1 MEHVIAPVV
10 PAIALALIVLAVTAL
25 GRRLPVP
32 TPILQVIAGL
42 LVGLAPGAGAFRLE
56 PSVVFFVFLP
66 PVLWSAA
73 FFTSFRDFRANL
85 RPIGL
90 LAIGLVIATT
100 GAVAL
105 VAHVLLPGIPWA
117 AAVALGAI
125 VSPPD
130 AVAAEAI
137 LKRLPVPR
145 RIVVILQGESLVN
158 DASALVLYRTAVV
171 AAVSGYFSLGETI
184 VRFFVDA
191 TVGVLIGL
199 AVAWL
204 LIRLARVTRDS
215 LAEAILSLLGP
226 NMAWVIA
233 ESFHVSAVLAC
244 VAGGLY
250 VRQHFSS
257 AVSSASRMQTR
268 AVWDL
273 VIFILNALIFLLLGV
288 QFGGLMRAVPGEM
301 MGLIVRAGLII
312 SALAIAIRLAWV
324 PLGTWLPRW
333 LSADVRRR
341 EKAPTVKG
349 VFLVGWT
356 SMRGIVSLASAMSLP
371 LVLDNGQPFPYR
383 AQIVLITMCVI
394 VITLVAQGLTLTP
407 MIRWL
412 KFPGDVSERDEEVL
426 ARREA
431 IRHALEKLDD
441 LSDEPWARAEDITQL
456 REEYQRQAR
465 SHVAV
470 ANGNAEHMHA
480 RRRLR
485 AEVLRAERRS
495 LIRLRNEGA
504 ISDDVLHH
512 LERELDLEA
521 MRIGEGEAR

>member
-1 MEHVIAPVV
+1 MEHALAPMV

-25 GRRLPVP
+25 GRRLPIP
-32 TPILQVIAGL
+32 TPILQVVAGL
-42 LVGLAPGAGAFRLE
+42 MVGLAPGAAAFRLD

-66 PVLWSAA
+66 PVLWAA
-73 FFTSFRDFRANL
+73 AYFTSFRDFRANA

-100 GAVAL
+100 AL
-105 VAHVLLPGIPWA
+105 VAIVARALLPGLPWA

-137 LKRLPVPR
+137 LKQLPVPR

-171 AAVSGYFSLGETI
+171 AAVSGTFSLGETI

-191 TVGVLIGL
+191 AVGILIGL
-199 AVAWL
+199 AVGWL

-226 NMAWVIA
+226 YIAWVA
-233 ESFHVSAVLAC
+233 AGSLHVSAVLAC

-250 VRQHFSS
+250 VRQHYSS
-257 AVSSASRMQTR
+257 AVSPASRIQTR

-273 VIFILNALIFLLLGV
+273 LLFVMNALIFLLLGV
-288 QFGGLMRAVPGEM
+288 QFGELMEAVPAETLGSVART
-301 MGLIVRAGLII
+301 GVILSL
-312 SALAIAIRLAWV
+312 LAIAIRLVWV
-324 PLGTWLPRW
+324 PLGTWLPR
-333 LSADVRRR
+333 LMSAAVRRR
-341 EKAPTVKG
+341 EAAPSNRG

-371 LVLDNGQPFPYR
+371 VMLNNGRPFPYR
-383 AQIVLITMCVI
+383 AEIVLITMCVI
-394 VITLVAQGLTLTP
+394 VITLVVQGLSLAP
-407 MIRWL
+407 LIRRL
-412 KFPGDVSERDEEVL
+412 KFPGDHSERDEEMH
-426 ARREA
+426 ARRET
-431 IRHALEKLDD
+431 IRHALEKIDD
-441 LSDEPWARAEDITQL
+441 LSDEPWVRAEDAEHL
-456 REEYQRQAR
+456 REEYRRQAR
-465 SHVAV
+465 SHH
-470 ANGNAEHMHA
+470 AEATGTADHGHA

-495 LIRLRNEGA
+495 LIRLRDEGA
-504 ISDDVLHH
+504 ISDEVLHH
-512 LERELDLEA
+512 LERELDVEA
-521 MRIGEGEAR
+521 LRIGDGETR